1 MSPHARG
8 FFWWEIDLTYY
19 LLAGFGRLGLV
30 RDVLPVPQHILRG
43 DSKFELTVML
53 HR

>member
-8 FFWWEIDLTYY
+8 FFWLEIDLTYY

-30 RDVLPVPQHILRG
+30 RDVLPVPQHFLRG
-43 DSKFELTVML
+43 DSKFELAVML